1 MKFASLVVGLLGFLG
16 LSFVSS
22 AAASPHR
29 DVTFRM
35 HSQNRS
41 GENGSTTLTDLGG
54 GQTRVVV
61 HVLNENTTGEQPA
74 HIHPGSCKR
83 LNPVPRY
90 VLHDV
95 VLGHSN
101 TVVDVPMDK
110 LLGGHWSVNVHES
123 KENLK
128 KYVSCGTIP

>member
-1 MKFASLVVGLLGFLG
+1 MRFAVLVMVCAAVLMGF
-16 LSFVSS
+16 FCSS
-22 AAASPHR
+22 VKASSHP

-41 GENGSTTLTDLGG
+41 GENGSATLTDLGN

-61 HVLNENTTGEQPA
+61 HVLNENTTGDQPA
-74 HIHPGSCKR
+74 HIHPGTCR
-83 LNPVPRY
+83 DLNPIPRY
-90 VLHDV
+90 VLKNV

-101 TVVDVPMDK
+101 TVIAAPMSK
-110 LLGGHWSVNVHES
+110 LLGGHWAVNVHES

-128 KYVSCGTIP
+128 KYVSCGNIP